1 LTTHE
6 RPARRHTPALI
17 AVLLVVAMLATW
29 SGVEAFGA
37 MLRLSRN
44 ATPPTTVQTLVDTGL
59 LNPSVFDPASLLN
72 NPLMQAAFGD
82 VLSLDYALAG
92 RLFMAGNVRAALL
105 FLLVL
110 ALYIRWTPGYY
121 GAMAAIL
128 TGLVWDLFQIL
139 SRYTGWLAGLV
150 GILLGLLALLLLFRA
165 EDNFALRAVR
175 MQVRLHPA
183 AEGATGAYY
192 WGRQYAR
199 EGKHALAAHHFR
211 HAVGRAPHHPEYYKH
226 LAISYAQI
234 GRFGHSL
241 RALEQARKLNPDD
254 DDIQQLQALVR
265 EKLRQAQVR
274 EAKRQAS
281 PGQM

>member
-17 AVLLVVAMLATW
+17 AALLVVAVLATW

-37 MLRLSRN
+37 ALRLSRN
-44 ATPPTTVQTLVDTGL
+44 AAPPTTVQMLVDTGL
-59 LNPSVFDPASLLN
+59 LRPSVFDPASLLN
-72 NPLMQAAFGD
+72 NPLMRAIFGD
-82 VLSLDYALAG
+82 VLSLDYVLAA

-105 FLLVL
+105 ILLVL
-110 ALYIRWTPGYY
+110 ALYVRWTPGYY
-121 GAMAAIL
+121 GTMAVIL

-139 SRYTGWLAGLV
+139 NRYTGWLAGLV
-150 GILLGLLALLLLFRA
+150 GILIGLLALWLLFRA

-183 AEGATGAYY
+183 AEGAAGAYY

-211 HAVGRAPHHPEYYKH
+211 HAVGRAPHHSKYYKR
-226 LAISYAQI
+226 LGMSYAQI

-241 RALEQARKLNPDD
+241 RTLEQARKLDPDD
-254 DDIQQLQALVR
+254 DDIPQLQALVR

-274 EAKRQAS
+274 QAKRQVS